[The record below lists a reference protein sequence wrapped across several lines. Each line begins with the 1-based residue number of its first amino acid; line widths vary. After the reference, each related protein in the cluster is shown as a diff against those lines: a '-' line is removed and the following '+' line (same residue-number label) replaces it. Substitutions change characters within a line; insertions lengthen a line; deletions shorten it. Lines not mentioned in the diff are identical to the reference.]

1 MIRVIG
7 FDQREHKF
15 NFAKNKSRKYLENKS
30 SLHTKTR
37 EIIKEL
43 FPNLSVYEEVT
54 LPGSKRI
61 GRSSLLY
68 ADFFI
73 PELMLIIEAHGRQH
87 YQYCSFF
94 HKDKMDF
101 LNAKKR
107 DLDKIEW
114 CEINNIKIAVLPF
127 DRKEEWKQLI
137 LQTVNQ

>member
-1 MIRVIG
+1 MIRVLG
-7 FDQREHKF
+7 FDQKEHKF
-15 NFAKNKSRKYLENKS
+15 NFVKNKGRKYLENKS

-37 EIIKEL
+37 EIIKDL

-54 LPGSKRI
+54 LPGSKKI

-73 PELMLIIEAHGRQH
+73 PELMMIVETHGRQH

-101 LNAKKR
+101 VNAKKR

-114 CEINNIKIAVLPF
+114 CEINNIKIVVLPF

>member
-1 MIRVIG
+1 MIRVLG
-7 FDQREHKF
+7 FDQKEHKF
-15 NFAKNKSRKYLENKS
+15 NFVKNKSRKYLENKS

-37 EIIKEL
+37 EIIKDL

-54 LPGSKRI
+54 LPGSKKI

-101 LNAKKR
+101 INAKKR

-114 CEINNIKIAVLPF
+114 CEINNIKIVVLPF

>member
-137 LQTVNQ
+137 LQTTNQ

>member
-1 MIRVIG
+1 MIRVVG
-7 FDQREHKF
+7 FDQKEHKF
-15 NFAKNKSRKYLENKS
+15 NFVKNKSRKYLQNKS

-37 EIIKEL
+37 EIIKDL

-54 LPGSKRI
+54 LPGSKKI

-73 PELMLIIEAHGRQH
+73 PELMMIVETHGRQH

-101 LNAKKR
+101 VNAKKR

-114 CEINNIKIAVLPF
+114 CEINNIKIVVLPF

-137 LQTVNQ
+137 LQTVSQ

>member
-73 PELMLIIEAHGRQH
+73 PALMLIIEAHGRQH
-87 YQYCSFF
+87 YQYCPFF

-114 CEINNIKIAVLPF
+114 CEINNIKIAVCPF

>member
-37 EIIKEL
+37 EIIKDL

-54 LPGSKRI
+54 LPGSKKI

-137 LQTVNQ
+137 LQTANQ

>member
-54 LPGSKRI
+54 LPGSKKI
-61 GRSSLLY
+61 GRASLLY

-137 LQTVNQ
+137 LQTTNQ

>member
-1 MIRVIG
+1 MIRVVG
-7 FDQREHKF
+7 FDQKEHKF
-15 NFAKNKSRKYLENKS
+15 NFVKNKSRKYLENKS

-37 EIIKEL
+37 EIIKDL

-54 LPGSKRI
+54 LPGSKKI

-73 PELMLIIEAHGRQH
+73 PELMMIVETHGRQH

-101 LNAKKR
+101 VNAKKR

-114 CEINNIKIAVLPF
+114 CEINNIKIVVLPF

>member
-15 NFAKNKSRKYLENKS
+15 NFVKNKSRKYLENKS